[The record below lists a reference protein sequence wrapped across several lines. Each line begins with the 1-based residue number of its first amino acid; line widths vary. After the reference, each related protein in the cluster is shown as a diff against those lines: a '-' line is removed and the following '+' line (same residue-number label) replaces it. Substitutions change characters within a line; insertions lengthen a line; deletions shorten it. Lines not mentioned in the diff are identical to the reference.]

1 MRNSSALLSADGSAS
16 ERASD
21 RCTPAQPC
29 PALYHRGIGGLPGSV
44 LLSWVA
50 FDKNKPPAA
59 QSEDHGGNT
68 DSYAAQVVGNKVG
81 YFPRKIAEHQPR
93 RLRRPQ

>member
-1 MRNSSALLSADGSAS
+1 MARPQSV
-16 ERASD
+16 
-21 RCTPAQPC
+21 QPIGVRRLNRV
-29 PALYHRGIGGLPGSV
+29 PLYIIGVVAAFLAV

-50 FDKNKPPAA
+50 FDKNKPPTA

>member
-1 MRNSSALLSADGSAS
+1 MRNSSALLSADGSPQS
-16 ERASD
+16 V
-21 RCTPAQPC
+21 QPRGVRRLNRI
-29 PALYHRGIGGLPGSV
+29 PLYLIGVVAAFLAV

-50 FDKNKPPAA
+50 FEKSKPPAVK
-59 QSEDHGGNT
+59 SEDHGGNT